1 MRVFISYC
9 DNDGLQLTQ
18 KAATL
23 LEKYGHEVWYYDRNK
38 TLGIPRLFDITR
50 AIKACKVVMMLWTEG
65 SNSSRGQEKEI
76 VLWDMFDKILM
87 VLPIDEVTVRMEIAG
102 YNYERLRSNT
112 FELEFEN
119 KIAINLTKMVRR
131 IIKLSGMPIVG
142 VRGRE

>member
-9 DNDGLQLTQ
+9 DNDGLQLAQ
-18 KAATL
+18 KAAVL

-38 TLGIPRLFDITR
+38 TPGIPRVSDITR
-50 AIKACKVVMMLWTEG
+50 NIEACRVIMMLWTEG

-76 VLWDMFDKILM
+76 ILWDIFDKILI

-102 YNYERLRSNT
+102 YNYERLRSST
-112 FELEFEN
+112 FESEFED
-119 KIAINLTKMVRR
+119 KIASNLTHIVRR
-131 IIKLSGMPIVG
+131 IIRLSGMPIVG